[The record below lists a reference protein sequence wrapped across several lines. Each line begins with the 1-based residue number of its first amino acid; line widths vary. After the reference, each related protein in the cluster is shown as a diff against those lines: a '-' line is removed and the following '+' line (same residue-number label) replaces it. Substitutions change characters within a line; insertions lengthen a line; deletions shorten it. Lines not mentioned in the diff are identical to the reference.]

1 MRRVARSAAGK
12 LAETATSA
20 AHLYW
25 ELLRSA
31 LTLFAPRRSAE

>member
-1 MRRVARSAAGK
+1 MRRVARSAAEK
-12 LAETATSA
+12 LTEIATSA

-31 LTLFAPRRSAE
+31 LSLLAPRRSAE